1 MGRARTTLIVAVA
14 AQAAVS
20 IVQFGMPAIEP
31 QIRSHLQIGPAGF
44 GAVFAAIG
52 LGAALVLI
60 PVGILVDRFG
70 ARPVLF
76 GGALLNALGYL
87 AAASTS
93 NAWAFA
99 GGVFLAG
106 VGSAAVPVAGMS
118 SLIRAFPPEKRGIVL
133 GWRQLAVPMGGTI
146 GSIMLPLLAHRGG
159 VQLALLCAGAATT
172 ITSAWFAVLSRGEG
186 GTAGRLTM
194 DGVLTA
200 PGMRPLLCVAL
211 LYAFPLSAALTYLV
225 PAARSAGLTAAIAGI
240 AFTVLN
246 LSAAASRLVW
256 GRMADRHGGTQR
268 TRVLATSGTLTTIAA
283 LLAPAAMSLGPATAL
298 VVVLGLGFGAFGFNG
313 VLYVTAGE
321 LVGADRA
328 ARAVGVASTVVFGA
342 TSLAAPLAG
351 LVAEHVGYGAMWLV
365 AAVSAAGGVAVA
377 ARVLPRARRAG
388 QLAAAQA

>member
-1 MGRARTTLIVAVA
+1 MSRARTTLIVAVA

-87 AAASTS
+87 IAASTAD
-93 NAWAFA
+93 AWVFA

-146 GSIMLPLLAHRGG
+146 GSVMLPLLAHRGG
-159 VQLALLCAGAATT
+159 VELALLCAGAATT
-172 ITSAWFAVLSRGEG
+172 ITSAWFAVLSRGDG
-186 GTAGRLTM
+186 GTAGSLSM
-194 DGVLTA
+194 EGVLTA

-225 PAARSAGLTAAIAGI
+225 PAARSAGLTAAVAGI

-256 GRMADRHGGTQR
+256 GRAADRHGGTRR
-268 TRVLATSGTLTTIAA
+268 TRVLAMSGTLTTVAA
-283 LLAPAAMSLGPATAL
+283 LLAPAALSVGPAAAI

-328 ARAVGVASTVVFGA
+328 ARAVGVASTMVFGA
-342 TSLAAPLAG
+342 TSLASPLAG
-351 LVAEHVGYGAMWLV
+351 LVAEHLGYDAMWLV
-365 AAVSAAGGVAVA
+365 AAVSAAGGVMVA

-388 QLAAAQA
+388 QLATAQA

>member
-1 MGRARTTLIVAVA
+1 MPRARTTLIVAVA

-52 LGAALVLI
+52 LGSAMVLM

-76 GGALLNALGYL
+76 GGRAAERRGYL

-146 GSIMLPLLAHRGG
+146 GAVMLPLLAHAGG
-159 VQLALLCAGAATT
+159 VRLALLCAAAATT
-172 ITSAWFAVLSRGEG
+172 ITTAWFAVLSRGEG
-186 GTAGRLTM
+186 GTAGRLSL

-225 PAARSAGLTAAIAGI
+225 PAARSAGQTAALARDRRSPCSTCPRRRRAWCGGGWPT
-240 AFTVLN
+240 ATAV
-246 LSAAASRLVW
+246 RG
-256 GRMADRHGGTQR
+256 GRGCWRPADR
-268 TRVLATSGTLTTIAA
+268 
-283 LLAPAAMSLGPATAL
+283 
-298 VVVLGLGFGAFGFNG
+298 
-313 VLYVTAGE
+313 
-321 LVGADRA
+321 
-328 ARAVGVASTVVFGA
+328 
-342 TSLAAPLAG
+342 
-351 LVAEHVGYGAMWLV
+351 
-365 AAVSAAGGVAVA
+365 
-377 ARVLPRARRAG
+377 
-388 QLAAAQA
+388 